1 MNKSF
6 WRNFVCI
13 QKIEQYFAR
22 RCKKLEMIIRI
33 ILIFFYCC
41 CYSLVSAFC
50 PNGIRTKKYLVNYIT
65 KGNYN
70 YYGRYVSINDLRQE
84 AILSMF
90 DNQNL
95 VKFPVYKEDPIIK
108 NMHREVRRYGNKQ
121 TKYYKK
127 TSKLYNFKVNL
138 YYETNTNI
146 QDFVVDDSNLDPPE
160 KKIVAL
166 LLQNKKPIE
175 IMDEC
180 KLTFPLYKKYI
191 HLLRRKLQ
199 FRSAWSTT

>member
-33 ILIFFYCC
+33 ILIFF
-41 CYSLVSAFC
+41 
-50 PNGIRTKKYLVNYIT
+50 
-65 KGNYN
+65 

-127 TSKLYNFKVNL
+127 TSKLSDFKVNL

-146 QDFVVDDSNLDPPE
+146 QDFVVDDSNLDPTE

>member
-1 MNKSF
+1 
-6 WRNFVCI
+6 
-13 QKIEQYFAR
+13 
-22 RCKKLEMIIRI
+22 MIIRFI
-33 ILIFFYCC
+33 FIFFYCC
-41 CYSLVSAFC
+41 RAVAFC

-90 DNQNL
+90 NNRNL
-95 VKFPVYKEDPIIK
+95 VKFPVYKDHDIIK

-121 TKYYKK
+121 SAFRKR
-127 TSKLYNFKVNL
+127 TSELKEFKVNL
-138 YYETNTNI
+138 YYTTDTNI
-146 QDFVVDDSNLDPPE
+146 QNFVVDASNLDNVE
-160 KKIVAL
+160 KKIVSML
-166 LLQNKKPIE
+166 LAKKIPIE

-191 HLLRRKLQ
+191 HALRRKIQ
-199 FRSAWSTT
+199 FRCTWSTT

>member
-1 MNKSF
+1 
-6 WRNFVCI
+6 
-13 QKIEQYFAR
+13 
-22 RCKKLEMIIRI
+22 MIIRFI
-33 ILIFFYCC
+33 FIFFYCC
-41 CYSLVSAFC
+41 RAAAFC

-90 DNQNL
+90 NNRDV
-95 VKFPVYKEDPIIK
+95 VKFPVYKDHEIIK

-121 TKYYKK
+121 TKYQKR
-127 TSKLYNFKVNL
+127 TSQLNDFKVNL

-146 QDFVVDDSNLDPPE
+146 QDFVVDDSNLDNVE
-160 KKIVAL
+160 KKIVSML
-166 LLQNKKPIE
+166 LANKTPIE

-180 KLTFPLYKKYI
+180 KLVFPLYKKYI
-191 HLLRRKLQ
+191 HALRRKLQ
-199 FRSAWSTT
+199 FRSSWSTT